1 MAVIVT
7 GFYNLEQFE
16 ERRTP
21 TETWAARAS
30 WLLSQQGCSIVAY
43 VDDYFRKRIGDISN
57 VTFREV
63 IAPNFSNLER
73 VAQNLASS
81 RIGWDPMKDTPRYF
95 CLMRHRISWM
105 VDAADHVTDE
115 DTVLTWADLCLPHR
129 DGETLHEV
137 VEKPPELGKIRICE
151 ISYVPRFA
159 RVNLDSYYERH
170 WWPVGGGLWSA
181 RPADIRWLAAE
192 MDKEWVL
199 SLDLGYVATDE
210 MLIGR
215 VLIRHPERFDT
226 YYGDHPS
233 LAENWRRV
241 RGSQQLILDMAV
253 RALEDGNAE
262 EGLRRCRAL
271 RTSY

>member
-1 MAVIVT
+1 MVTPVLVT
-7 GFYNLEQFE
+7 GFYDLEKHE

-21 TETWAARAS
+21 TADWAARSS
-30 WLLSQQGCSIVAY
+30 WLLSHSDVSMLVYA
-43 VDDYFRKRIGDISN
+43 DDNFLDWTRLRGIS
-57 VTFREV
+57 TAPV
-63 IAPNFSNLER
+63 IAPDFSDLAR
-73 VAQNLASS
+73 VEKNLASS
-81 RIGWDPMKDTPRYF
+81 RIGWDPLKDTPRYF

-105 VDAADHVTDE
+105 VDAASRVNAN
-115 DTVLTWADLCLPHR
+115 TVLTWADLCLPHR
-129 DGETLHEV
+129 EGETLHEV
-137 VEKPPELGKIRICE
+137 LEKPPEAGKIRICE

-159 RVNLDSYYERH
+159 RESIARYYERH

-181 RPADIRWLAAE
+181 RPAEIQWLAHE

-215 VLIRHPERFDT
+215 VLIRHPERFET

-233 LAENWRRV
+233 LAENWCRV
-241 RGSQQLILDMAV
+241 RGSQGLILDMAV
-253 RALEDGNAE
+253 RALEDGNVE

-271 RTSY
+271 RSAC